1 LGSPFH
7 SACYEI
13 SNIDFILLQKKKSN
27 VDEANKE
34 SDGRMMTG
42 QINKKNQIFDY
53 PKERGL
59 CSFPVIIISHHS

>member
-1 LGSPFH
+1 
-7 SACYEI
+7 
-13 SNIDFILLQKKKSN
+13 